1 MGLTAI
7 FGGTF
12 NPFHIG
18 HYAMLK
24 ALQNDSTIDE
34 IWIMPDKIP
43 PHKVC
48 DFLAN
53 DNDRIEM
60 CKIVAKD
67 FSKAS
72 LCLVEF
78 EREGKSYSYD
88 TVIHLKEMYPQK
100 DFAFVVGGDM
110 LISFDT
116 WHRAEEL
123 MKLIPFI
130 AFKRNDIDDSEFLKC
145 VNTFLKKGMNLT
157 VKEDLIPKVSSSEFR
172 KSTLK
177 ELLPEKV
184 FNFIKERGIY
194 GV

>member
-1 MGLTAI
+1 MNPRTVCFRVFVCLTH
-7 FGGTF
+7 
-12 NPFHIG
+12 PC
-18 HYAMLK
+18 MLC
-24 ALQNDSTIDE
+24 AHFRQ
-34 IWIMPDKIP
+34 
-43 PHKVC
+43 
-48 DFLAN
+48 
-53 DNDRIEM
+53 
-60 CKIVAKD
+60 
-67 FSKAS
+67 S
-72 LCLVEF
+72 LLCQ
-78 EREGKSYSYD
+78 
-88 TVIHLKEMYPQK
+88 KEMYPQK

-110 LISFDT
+110 LISFET

-145 VNTFLKKGMNLT
+145 VDTFLKKGMNLT